1 MLSTNHVVLG
11 LVIDR
16 PGYGY
21 ELQQRLDDRL
31 GFLGLSDTVVYRVLD
46 RLEHDDQIVESG
58 PKSFG
63 ATRRGSP
70 RVMYVATER
79 GRSEFRRWMREP
91 CERALVRDELH
102 AKLVLAEPGDIGH
115 LMTQV
120 IAQERLCVEELTSLT
135 RAPLRDLVG
144 VDVPWPSVAS
154 VLIDEARAIRLQGT
168 IDWLQRVRAVLER
181 RASASSEQV
190 R

>member
-21 ELQQRLDDRL
+21 ELQQRLDERL

-46 RLEHDDQIVESG
+46 RLEQDDQIVESG

-70 RVMYVATER
+70 RVMYAATDH
-79 GRSEFRRWMREP
+79 GRREFRRWMREP

-102 AKLVLAEPGDIGH
+102 AKLVLVEPADIGH
-115 LMTQV
+115 LTAQV
-120 IAQERLCVEELTSLT
+120 IEQERMCVEELTSMT
-135 RAPLRDLVG
+135 RAPLGDLVAT
-144 VDVPWPSVAS
+144 DVAWSSIAA

-181 RASASSEQV
+181 RAATPAWA